1 MDARAFNKS
10 KLPRHHV
17 TKGGARALRP
27 SEAMGLRREHAHPL
41 FVTGVSS
48 RTAAVPCHVQPMLN
62 AEGLPVIA
70 KTVQQHLQNVK
81 SNRDQKV
88 VCRIVHPI
96 SARGEGLGL
105 QGSGAPDGAVV
116 KVIDMTRLQFR
127 DSVRDGAEGSSREG
141 SEGSAG
147 GLCTRDL
154 PATLVRG
161 DVIACDGASLDPE
174 EDEARRAVQRDA
186 WTVAWVAA
194 AANPYQTN
202 SYQTN
207 PYQTNPYQTGTLR
220 TYADQVGLVRT
231 GALAHA
237 GSRAEV
243 ACYADI

>member
-1 MDARAFNKS
+1 
-10 KLPRHHV
+10 
-17 TKGGARALRP
+17 
-27 SEAMGLRREHAHPL
+27 
-41 FVTGVSS
+41 
-48 RTAAVPCHVQPMLN
+48 
-62 AEGLPVIA
+62 
-70 KTVQQHLQNVK
+70 
-81 SNRDQKV
+81 
-88 VCRIVHPI
+88 
-96 SARGEGLGL
+96 LGL

-116 KVIDMTRLQFR
+116 KVVDMTRLQFR

-174 EDEARRAVQRDA
+174 ENEARRAVQRDA

-194 AANPYQTN
+194 AA
-202 SYQTN
+202 N